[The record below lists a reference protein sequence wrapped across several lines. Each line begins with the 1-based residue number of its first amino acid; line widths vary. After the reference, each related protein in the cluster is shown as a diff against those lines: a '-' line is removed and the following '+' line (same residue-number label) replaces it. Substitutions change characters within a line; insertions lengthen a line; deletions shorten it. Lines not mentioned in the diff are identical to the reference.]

1 MSRSEHS
8 ASSTHKADV
17 LQSLKKLKKKKP
29 VLPTA
34 PKKQLADFN
43 DMNWG

>member
-1 MSRSEHS
+1 MSQSEHT

-17 LQSLKKLKKKKP
+17 LRSLKKKTCP
-29 VLPTA
+29 PHG

-43 DMNWG
+43 EMNWG

>member
-1 MSRSEHS
+1 MSQSEHT

-17 LQSLKKLKKKKP
+17 LQSLKKKKKP

-34 PKKQLADFN
+34 PKKQLANFN
-43 DMNWG
+43 EMNWG